1 MKRND
6 FYEDEVVGEVNPT
19 YMTNDKV
26 CADARIFVTQTCNN
40 GLDKLDL
47 GTDIK
52 ISRSIIGT

>member
-1 MKRND
+1 MA
-6 FYEDEVVGEVNPT
+6 EVNPT
-19 YMTNDKV
+19 YMINDKV
-26 CADARIFVTQTCNN
+26 CADARIFVTQTCNK

>member
-1 MKRND
+1 MKRSD
-6 FYEDEVVGEVNPT
+6 FCEDEVVGEVNPT
-19 YMTNDKV
+19 YMINDKV

-52 ISRSIIGT
+52 ISRSMIGT